1 MEHKNIYWN
10 MYADIWAYHQ
20 KYINSLQDDDKFWHR
35 LVEDGRTVARKYNNN
50 RFINNLVVNEMAEF
64 ENVYEKKHKQDMP
77 L

>member
-10 MYADIWAYHQ
+10 MYADVWAYHQ
-20 KYINSLQDDDKFWHR
+20 KYINSLQDDGKFWHR

-64 ENVYEKKHKQDMP
+64 EEAYKNKCQQET
-77 L
+77 